1 MDNASLKMISIGK
14 IIAIIMIALFT
25 VFAVSCAFILP
36 AGDSFDS
43 YFYFYEM
50 THVDIYGV
58 SSLYS
63 NPLFILGYSLFV
75 IAGSIVL
82 LILSERAR
90 TAVEFSNTSGIGYLI
105 AMMILGAY
113 YSIFYFLGGLFG
125 LIYLGG
131 LKKLGL

>member
-1 MDNASLKMISIGK
+1 MISIGK

-36 AGDSFDS
+36 AGDNFDS
-43 YFYFYEM
+43 YFYEM
-50 THVDIYGV
+50 THVDIYGL

>member
-36 AGDSFDS
+36 AGGNLDS
-43 YFYFYEM
+43 YFYEM

-63 NPLFILGYSLFV
+63 NPLFILGYSLYV

-105 AMMILGAY
+105 AMMILGAE

>member
-36 AGDSFDS
+36 AGDNFDS
-43 YFYFYEM
+43 YFYEM
-50 THVDIYGV
+50 THVDIYGL

-63 NPLFILGYSLFV
+63 NPLFILGYSLYV

-105 AMMILGAY
+105 AMMILGAE
-113 YSIFYFLGGLFG
+113 YSIF
-125 LIYLGG
+125 
-131 LKKLGL
+131 